1 MNWLTK
7 YILRKICRR
16 VVIQGNHKNSITE
29 YYTILKEEAEKV
41 FTEDNEP
48 TLQAFLE
55 ECHKNS

>member
-1 MNWLTK
+1 MNWFIK
-7 YILRKICRR
+7 YLLRKICKR
-16 VVIQGNHKNSITE
+16 VVIQGNHKESITL
-29 YYTILKEEAEKV
+29 YYSILKEEASKV